1 MIAIV
6 DYGIGN
12 LGSVENALKY
22 VGGKPIITSSPNV
35 LKNADRIILP
45 GVGAFAD
52 GMKFLKDRK
61 LIEPLYNEIITKQK
75 PLLGLCLG
83 MQLLAKN
90 SDEYGLHLGLG
101 WIPAVVRRFK
111 IDESKYKIPH
121 VGWNNVKPKKNSILL
136 KNLGQSPVFYFV
148 HSYHLCEISPTIV
161 IGECNYGINF
171 PAVIE
176 YQNILATQFHPE
188 KSQQDG
194 LKLLKN
200 FINYHPS

>member
-35 LKNADRIILP
+35 LKNADRIVLP

-148 HSYHLCEISPTIV
+148 HSYYLCEISPTIV
-161 IGECNYGINF
+161 TGECNYDINF

-176 YQNILATQFHPE
+176 YRNILATQFHPE